1 MEHKFFKDAKWLW
14 LPQEQRDERD
24 RRVRLRKVFELT
36 SVPEKFEAL
45 ISADAKYNLYVNGQF
60 IHHGPA
66 RNTPPVWSFDR
77 IDLAKFLKPGK
88 NLIAILGYQFG
99 VSNYTYIYSGSSGV
113 IFLAPG
119 VKSDNTWKIS
129 EDPGYIRGVAKGSCQ
144 YGFQE
149 FFDCRKSDR
158 RWISEIDFDDS
169 AWHDAEGRVAGVMP
183 WHFLEERG
191 IPLLTNNMLPE
202 AKVIAA
208 SKHEVD
214 PNWREIRSA
223 VISFHNE
230 TSDFKTPADSVSE
243 PTALIYDFGKEVVGM
258 LHFAFEADDALDF
271 LVCEKLD
278 GLTPH
283 ITSPGSLHTA
293 YGGRLYPVPGK
304 VNEHELTLPWG
315 MRYVVLYNRGG
326 SKKFNCRITLRECR
340 YPLDIQGK
348 FSCSDERLQQIY
360 DMCELTQKCCMADS
374 YIDCPTREYAQWWG
388 DALVQSQNT
397 FRLADDPRLLRRG
410 LRSLSRQTTPEGL
423 TYGVTP
429 GCAHGCILPDYSA
442 MYLVTLLADYEQTAS
457 LELWQEL
464 RKTASGIISY
474 FENVITPENLIPFD
488 ERYWLFVDWCVT
500 LNKVE
505 PYNLIV
511 LWGIRSA
518 AKLAELSGDAE
529 DLAILARCRD
539 LEAKLVSGI
548 ENMLNDPTPHA
559 AALAVTLDLCKEK
572 HDKWIKE
579 ILLPMMKAPH
589 NHPVQPDA
597 YFMYYVFEAVKK
609 AGFEAEII
617 DCIKRWWGEF
627 LDFGVSA
634 APEHLLRETMLYTS
648 MCHAWSAHPLK
659 FFSELLLGIRQISPG
674 WEKIRFAPLPLPGE
688 KISGIVPL
696 PQGNVE
702 ITLDW
707 SVNPPVK
714 KITLPPGVKCI
725 E

>member
-1 MEHKFFKDAKWLW
+1 MSNTPFQDAKWLW

-24 RRVRLRKVFELT
+24 RRVRLRKVFELA

-45 ISADAKYNLYVNGQF
+45 ISADAKYTLYVNGYF
-60 IHHGPA
+60 VHHGPA

-77 IDLAKFLKPGK
+77 IDLASFLKKGR

-99 VSNYTYIYSGSSGV
+99 VSNYTYIYSGASGV
-113 IFLAPG
+113 IFKAPG
-119 VKSDNTWKIS
+119 ISSDSTWKIS
-129 EDPGYIRGVAKGSCQ
+129 EDPGYIRAVAKGSCQ

-149 FFDCRKSDR
+149 FYDCRKSDR

-169 AWHDAEGRVAGVMP
+169 HWENAVGRVAGVMP
-183 WHFLEERG
+183 WHFFEERN

-202 AKVIAA
+202 AKIIAA
-208 SKHEVD
+208 SRHEVD
-214 PNWREIRSA
+214 PEWRNIQS
-223 VISFHNE
+223 VIIPFHKE
-230 TSDFKTPADSVSE
+230 KTAFQAPEKVSE
-243 PTALIYDFGKEVVGM
+243 PTALIYDFGNEFVGM
-258 LHFAFEADDALDF
+258 LHFTFEADDALDF

-283 ITSPGSLHTA
+283 VTAPGNLHTA
-293 YGGRLYPVPGK
+293 YGGRLYPVPGEI
-304 VNEHELTLPWG
+304 NEHELTLPWG
-315 MRYVVLYNRGG
+315 LRYVVLYNRGN
-326 SKKFNCRITLRECR
+326 SKNFKCRITLRECR

-348 FSCSDERLQQIY
+348 FSCSDKRLQQIY
-360 DMCELTQKCCMADS
+360 DMCVTTQKCCMADS

-410 LRSLSRQTTPEGL
+410 LRSLSRQLTPEGL

-429 GCAHGCILPDYSA
+429 GCAHACILPDYSA

-457 LELWQEL
+457 LEMWREL
-464 RKTASGIISY
+464 RQTASGIISY
-474 FENVITPENLIPFD
+474 FENVITPEGLIPFD
-488 ERYWLFVDWCVT
+488 ERYWLFVDWCNS

-518 AKLAELSGDAE
+518 AKLAALSGESA
-529 DLAILARCRD
+529 DLEILSRCRA
-539 LEAKLVSGI
+539 LEEKLFSGI
-548 ENMLNDPTPHA
+548 EKTLTAPAPHS
-559 AALAVTLDLCKEK
+559 AALAITLDLCKDK
-572 HDKWIKE
+572 HEKWIKE

-617 DCIKRWWGEF
+617 DCIRRWWGEF
-627 LDFGVSA
+627 IDFGVSA
-634 APEHLLRETMLYTS
+634 VPEHLIQTQLLYTS

-659 FFSELLLGIRQISPG
+659 FFSELLLGIRQLSSG
-674 WEKIRFAPLPLPGE
+674 WHDIRFAPLPMPGL
-688 KISGIVPL
+688 KISGTVPL

-702 ITLDW
+702 VLLDW

-714 KITLPPGVKCI
+714 KIKMPSGVNLV